1 MNNLNK
7 DVYECSDDEIFNEL
21 AELFP
26 VEKKEERALTPEEER
41 IIAGFE
47 EIQAFYDRRAQLL
60 QTLLNAFW
68 PFASPLPKGK
78 TNAGRCSLDK
88 TLMAY

>member
-26 VEKKEERALTPEEER
+26 VEKKGGARFNSRGGANHCR
-41 IIAGFE
+41 F
-47 EIQAFYDRRAQLL
+47 
-60 QTLLNAFW
+60 
-68 PFASPLPKGK
+68 
-78 TNAGRCSLDK
+78 
-88 TLMAY
+88 